1 MTVRLRGKLPA
12 EELNGLGTQRIE
24 EALVREP
31 RSKRIVVAVVSVY
44 ERRDHGDGVF
54 EPTVELE
61 HVELLE
67 GKLRDRGVKLLE
79 AGHTAR
85 TGSRTLFSTEEEDAE
100 ADANLPV
107 THPPVAGPR
116 FLFEPGAESKWWLV
130 YRAEDG
136 ALLARRGPI
145 GVRAD
150 LTLGRTYTLDEI
162 DALGDEDLSVLARQL
177 EEEADRD
184 STFEEAAPTVA
195 GAEDDQRSQY
205 VGPDGTD
212 EASAYGGEPDENEDG
227 DQPPVIPGPIFSDR
241 AKETTNA

>member
-12 EELNGLGTQRIE
+12 EELNGLGTERIE

-44 ERRDHGDGVF
+44 ARQDHGDGDF
-54 EPTVELE
+54 EPTVQID

-67 GKLRDRGVKLLE
+67 GKLRDRAVKLLE

-85 TGSRTLFSTEEEDAE
+85 TGSRTLFSTEDEDAE
-100 ADANLPV
+100 ADALPATV
-107 THPPVAGPR
+107 PPVPGPR
-116 FLFEPGAESKWWLV
+116 FLFEPGSDSKWWIV

-150 LTLGRTYTLDEI
+150 LTLGRTYTLEQI
-162 DALGDEDLSVLARQL
+162 DALGDDDLSHLAREL
-177 EEEADRD
+177 EQEADRD
-184 STFEEAAPTVA
+184 SLFEQAAPDVA
-195 GAEDDQRSQY
+195 GEGDDQRSQY
-205 VGPDGTD
+205 VDPDGVD
-212 EASAYGGEPDENEDG
+212 EAEPFAGEPD
-227 DQPPVIPGPIFSDR
+227 QIPGPEFSDR
-241 AKETTNA
+241 PTKETQEA